1 MKKYIAFGFALICIF
16 SLAGCNSADTSEG
29 NSVLTSLASFSYE
42 EDYMLYYDD
51 FGLKTSDFLNAD
63 VCLIDGQKSAV
74 EQAENECTIEYNAT
88 SEYYDNEAEMW
99 RVDFQTVSREQGVA
113 ILVGTRQS
121 VYLDNNGITHLI
133 VYHEEQQ

>member
-1 MKKYIAFGFALICIF
+1 
-16 SLAGCNSADTSEG
+16 
-29 NSVLTSLASFSYE
+29 VLTSLASFSYE
-42 EDYMLYYDD
+42 EDYMLYYDN
-51 FGLKTSDFLNAD
+51 FGLKTSDFLNVD
-63 VCLIDGQKSAV
+63 VCLIDGQESAV
-74 EQAENECTIEYNAT
+74 DQAENECTIEYNAT